1 MLNAQQV
8 FLHCKDLP
16 KNGILYF
23 KETFY
28 YLNPVQT
35 DGMKLGNLALQDYF
49 IQF

>member
-1 MLNAQQV
+1 MLNRYFCIAKICQ
-8 FLHCKDLP
+8 